1 MNSFLEN
8 RPLVARKGAMASASK
23 AAEPGFQPLFA
34 PNVIEK
40 SRVQQPPVSET
51 QAADGPS
58 VELVQNGGKVERI
71 IVTCTCCNRI
81 ELQCQY

>member
-8 RPLVARKGAMASASK
+8 RPIVAQRGTVIPPPK
-23 AAEPGFQPLFA
+23 AEPGFQPLFA
-34 PNVIEK
+34 PGAVQSQHAHQAPASQTQQEAEPRIELIQ
-40 SRVQQPPVSET
+40 S
-51 QAADGPS
+51 
-58 VELVQNGGKVERI
+58 GGKVERI